1 MEEEVLS
8 SGINKITVELEH
20 FYTLISG
27 LLFISISCLQKDNLQ
42 QFHTVHL
49 WMWKE
54 ILFS

>member
-27 LLFISISCLQKDNLQ
+27 LLFISASCFQKDNLQ

-49 WMWKE
+49 
-54 ILFS
+54 